1 MDNPR
6 PQLAAAVAACDTA
19 AVSHAAKLAS
29 IPGIPESVPATVF
42 LAYGGSLVVT
52 SEKGACVAS
61 GGVKSDVLEKS
72 LAATSVR
79 DRERHM
85 TERTVI

>member
-1 MDNPR
+1 MAEKHAT
-6 PQLAAAVAACDTA
+6 PQYILTRTA
-19 AVSHAAKLAS
+19 RFPLFVMPHAATPVRIQDRNAQ
-29 IPGIPESVPATVF
+29 PVCCE
-42 LAYGGSLVVT
+42 
-52 SEKGACVAS
+52 EGACVAS

-72 LAATSVR
+72 LAATSVQ